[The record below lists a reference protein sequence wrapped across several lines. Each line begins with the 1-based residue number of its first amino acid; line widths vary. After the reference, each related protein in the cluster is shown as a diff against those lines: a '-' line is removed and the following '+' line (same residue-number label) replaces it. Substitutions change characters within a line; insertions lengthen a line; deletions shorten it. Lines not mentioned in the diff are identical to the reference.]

1 MPAAYGRFA
10 GIHYTDGTYVQ
21 RNREK
26 QALGVFFLL
35 IVLSTPGPLQAR
47 LAGGIMERAILHR
60 RRKVGQMEGYTS
72 IVYAGTLPVQADGK
86 TLDSQNGSDAQLE
99 DGVGSADAAE
109 KADEGISGLELARFS
124 ASPDTPASP
133 ASSDAAT
140 SASSSGGSAASSSA
154 EENASVNGASS
165 STRLQQRL
173 EYIKPSKGALGQ
185 TKSSDSLAGQ
195 THNDEASGL
204 TSDVGSV
211 AAPVP
216 ETGERDDGESDRTS
230 DNATLLKAATVRGG
244 MDVAKCQPVSPEE
257 VQANY
262 EEKGA
267 TVLVLDT
274 ADPSEYSD
282 GVILKRG
289 SKRIGVF
296 YVDVPLSEKAAEA
309 RVKYFRDCKVD
320 LVVCISSVRT
330 YVRNLQGAD
339 IVITL
344 QDEEVSTMGGN
355 SNGSFFERASPWIA
369 SRAILV
375 SPSNVVSAKGYRKP
389 VTGRLP
395 VTALSF
401 R

>member
-1 MPAAYGRFA
+1 MSN
-10 GIHYTDGTYVQ
+10 GT
-21 RNREK
+21 REK
-26 QALGVFFLL
+26 QALGVFLLL
-35 IVLSTPGPLQAR
+35 IVLSTFGIAWYMV
-47 LAGGIMERAILHR
+47 AGHSWNVAASSIEE
-60 RRKVGQMEGYTS
+60 KVGQMEGYTS
-72 IVYAGTLPVQADGK
+72 IVYAGTLPVQADAK

-109 KADEGISGLELARFS
+109 KADEGASGSGSTS
-124 ASPDTPASP
+124 ASPT
-133 ASSDAAT
+133 SSDAAA
-140 SASSSGGSAASSSA
+140 SASSSGGSVASSSA
-154 EENASVNGASS
+154 DENASVSGGSS
-165 STRLQQRL
+165 STGSSN
-173 EYIKPSKGALGQ
+173 PSSKSSSSKAASGQ
-185 TKSSDSLAGQ
+185 TKSSDSIAVQ

-216 ETGERDDGESDRTS
+216 DTSEQDDSESDRTS
-230 DNATLLKAATVRGG
+230 DNATVLKAATVRGG
-244 MDVAKCQPVSPEE
+244 MDVAKSQPVAPEQ

-274 ADPSEYSD
+274 ADPSQYSD

-296 YVDVPLSEKAAEA
+296 SVDVPLSEKAAEA

-320 LVVCISSVRT
+320 LVVCISTVRT

-355 SNGSFFERASPWIA
+355 SNGSFFVNAPHVDSVG
-369 SRAILV
+369 AILV
-375 SPSNVVSAKGYRKP
+375 SPSNVVSAK
-389 VTGRLP
+389 VIESL
-395 VTALSF
+395 
-401 R
+401 

>member
-1 MPAAYGRFA
+1 MSN
-10 GIHYTDGTYVQ
+10 GT
-21 RNREK
+21 REK
-26 QALGVFFLL
+26 QALGVFLLL
-35 IVLSTPGPLQAR
+35 IVLSTFGIAWYMV
-47 LAGGIMERAILHR
+47 AGHSWNVAASSIDE
-60 RRKVGQMEGYTS
+60 KVGQMEGYTS
-72 IVYAGTLPVQADGK
+72 IVYAGTLPVQADAK

-109 KADEGISGLELARFS
+109 KADEGASGSGSTS
-124 ASPDTPASP
+124 ASPT
-133 ASSDAAT
+133 SSDAAA
-140 SASSSGGSAASSSA
+140 SASSSGGSVASSSA
-154 EENASVNGASS
+154 DENASVSGGSS
-165 STRLQQRL
+165 STGSSN
-173 EYIKPSKGALGQ
+173 PSSKSSSSKAASGQ
-185 TKSSDSLAGQ
+185 TKSSDSIAVQ

-216 ETGERDDGESDRTS
+216 DTSEQDNSESDRTS
-230 DNATLLKAATVRGG
+230 DNATVLKAATVRGG
-244 MDVAKCQPVSPEE
+244 MDVAKSQPVAPEQ

-274 ADPSEYSD
+274 ADPSQYSD

-296 YVDVPLSEKAAEA
+296 SVDVPLSEKAAEA

-355 SNGSFFERASPWIA
+355 SNGSFFVNAPHVDSVG
-369 SRAILV
+369 AILV
-375 SPSNVVSAKGYRKP
+375 SPSNVVSAK
-389 VTGRLP
+389 VIESL
-395 VTALSF
+395 
-401 R
+401 

>member
-1 MPAAYGRFA
+1 MSN
-10 GIHYTDGTYVQ
+10 GT
-21 RNREK
+21 REK
-26 QALGVFFLL
+26 QALGVFLLL
-35 IVLSTPGPLQAR
+35 IVLSTFGIAWYMV
-47 LAGGIMERAILHR
+47 AGHSWNVAASSIDE
-60 RRKVGQMEGYTS
+60 KVGQMEGYTS
-72 IVYAGTLPVQADGK
+72 IVYAGTLPVQADAK

-109 KADEGISGLELARFS
+109 KADQGASGSGSTS
-124 ASPDTPASP
+124 ASPT
-133 ASSDAAT
+133 SSDAAA
-140 SASSSGGSAASSSA
+140 SASSSGGSVASSSA
-154 EENASVNGASS
+154 DENASVSGGSS
-165 STRLQQRL
+165 STGSSN
-173 EYIKPSKGALGQ
+173 PSSKSSSSKAASGQ
-185 TKSSDSLAGQ
+185 TKSSDSIAVQ

-216 ETGERDDGESDRTS
+216 DTSEQDDSESDRTS
-230 DNATLLKAATVRGG
+230 DNATVLKAATVRGG
-244 MDVAKCQPVSPEE
+244 MDVAKSQPVAPEQ

-274 ADPSEYSD
+274 ADPSQYSD

-296 YVDVPLSEKAAEA
+296 SVDVPLSEKAAEA

-355 SNGSFFERASPWIA
+355 SNGSFFVNAPHVDSVG
-369 SRAILV
+369 AILV
-375 SPSNVVSAKGYRKP
+375 SPSNVVSAK
-389 VTGRLP
+389 VIESL
-395 VTALSF
+395 
-401 R
+401 

>member
-1 MPAAYGRFA
+1 MSN
-10 GIHYTDGTYVQ
+10 GT
-21 RNREK
+21 REK
-26 QALGVFFLL
+26 QALGVFLLL
-35 IVLSTPGPLQAR
+35 IVLSTFGIAWYMV
-47 LAGGIMERAILHR
+47 AGHSWNVAASSIDE
-60 RRKVGQMEGYTS
+60 KVGQMEGYTS
-72 IVYAGTLPVQADGK
+72 IVYAGTLPVQADAK

-109 KADEGISGLELARFS
+109 KADEGASGSGSTS
-124 ASPDTPASP
+124 ASPT
-133 ASSDAAT
+133 SSDAAA
-140 SASSSGGSAASSSA
+140 SASFSGGSVASSSA
-154 EENASVNGASS
+154 NENASVSGGSS
-165 STRLQQRL
+165 STGSSN
-173 EYIKPSKGALGQ
+173 PSSKSSSSKAASGQ
-185 TKSSDSLAGQ
+185 TKSSDSIAVQ

-216 ETGERDDGESDRTS
+216 DTSEQDDSESDRTS
-230 DNATLLKAATVRGG
+230 DNATVLKAATVRGG
-244 MDVAKCQPVSPEE
+244 MDVAKSQSVTPEQ

-296 YVDVPLSEKAAEA
+296 SVDVPLSEKAAEA

-355 SNGSFFERASPWIA
+355 SNGSFFVNAPHVDSVG
-369 SRAILV
+369 AILV
-375 SPSNVVSAKGYRKP
+375 SPSNVVSAK
-389 VTGRLP
+389 VIESL
-395 VTALSF
+395 
-401 R
+401 

>member
-1 MPAAYGRFA
+1 MSN
-10 GIHYTDGTYVQ
+10 GT
-21 RNREK
+21 REK
-26 QALGVFFLL
+26 QALGVFLLL
-35 IVLSTPGPLQAR
+35 IVLSTFGIAWYMV
-47 LAGGIMERAILHR
+47 AGHSWNVAASSIDE
-60 RRKVGQMEGYTS
+60 KVGQMEGYTS
-72 IVYAGTLPVQADGK
+72 IVYVGTRPVQADAK

-99 DGVGSADAAE
+99 DGVGSADAAD
-109 KADEGISGLELARFS
+109 KADEGASGSGSTS
-124 ASPDTPASP
+124 ASPT
-133 ASSDAAT
+133 SSDAAA
-140 SASSSGGSAASSSA
+140 SASSSGGSVASSSA
-154 EENASVNGASS
+154 DENASVSGGSS
-165 STRLQQRL
+165 STGSSN
-173 EYIKPSKGALGQ
+173 PSSKSSSSKAASGQ
-185 TKSSDSLAGQ
+185 KKSSDSIAVQ

-216 ETGERDDGESDRTS
+216 DTSEQDDSESDRTS
-230 DNATLLKAATVRGG
+230 DNATVLKAATVRGG
-244 MDVAKCQPVSPEE
+244 MDVAKSQPVAPEQ

-274 ADPSEYSD
+274 ADPSQYSD

-296 YVDVPLSEKAAEA
+296 SVDVPLSEKAAEA

-355 SNGSFFERASPWIA
+355 SNGSFFVNAPHVDSVG
-369 SRAILV
+369 AILV
-375 SPSNVVSAKGYRKP
+375 SPSNVVSAK
-389 VTGRLP
+389 VIESL
-395 VTALSF
+395 
-401 R
+401 

>member
-1 MPAAYGRFA
+1 MSN
-10 GIHYTDGTYVQ
+10 GT
-21 RNREK
+21 REK
-26 QALGVFFLL
+26 QALGVFLLL
-35 IVLSTPGPLQAR
+35 IVLSTFGIAWYMV
-47 LAGGIMERAILHR
+47 AGHSWNVAASSIDE
-60 RRKVGQMEGYTS
+60 KVGQMEGYTS
-72 IVYAGTLPVQADGK
+72 IVYAGTLPVQADAK

-109 KADEGISGLELARFS
+109 KADEGASGSGSTS
-124 ASPDTPASP
+124 ASPT
-133 ASSDAAT
+133 SSDAAA
-140 SASSSGGSAASSSA
+140 SASSSGGSVASSSA
-154 EENASVNGASS
+154 DENASVSGGSS
-165 STRLQQRL
+165 STGSSN
-173 EYIKPSKGALGQ
+173 PSSKSSSSKAASGQ
-185 TKSSDSLAGQ
+185 TKSSDSIAVQ

-216 ETGERDDGESDRTS
+216 DTSEQDDSESDRTS
-230 DNATLLKAATVRGG
+230 DNATVLKAATVRGG
-244 MDVAKCQPVSPEE
+244 MDVAKSQPVAPEQ

-274 ADPSEYSD
+274 ADPSQYSD

-296 YVDVPLSEKAAEA
+296 SVDVPLSEKAAEA

-330 YVRNLQGAD
+330 YVRNLQSAD

-355 SNGSFFERASPWIA
+355 SNGSFFVNAPHVDSVG
-369 SRAILV
+369 AILV
-375 SPSNVVSAKGYRKP
+375 SPSNVVSAK
-389 VTGRLP
+389 VIESL
-395 VTALSF
+395 
-401 R
+401 

>member
-1 MPAAYGRFA
+1 MSN
-10 GIHYTDGTYVQ
+10 GT
-21 RNREK
+21 REK
-26 QALGVFFLL
+26 QALGVFLLL
-35 IVLSTPGPLQAR
+35 IVLSTFGIAWYMV
-47 LAGGIMERAILHR
+47 AGHSWNVAASSIDE
-60 RRKVGQMEGYTS
+60 KVGQMEGYTS
-72 IVYAGTLPVQADGK
+72 IVYTGTLPVQADAK
-86 TLDSQNGSDAQLE
+86 TLDSQNGSAEQLE
-99 DGVGSADAAE
+99 EGAGSADAAE
-109 KADEGISGLELARFS
+109 KADEGVSGSGSGS
-124 ASPDTPASP
+124 ASPT
-133 ASSDAAT
+133 SSDAAA
-140 SASSSGGSAASSSA
+140 SASSSGGSVASSSA
-154 EENASVNGASS
+154 DENASVSGGSS
-165 STRLQQRL
+165 STGSSN
-173 EYIKPSKGALGQ
+173 PSSKSSSSKAASGQ
-185 TKSSDSLAGQ
+185 KKSSDSIAVQ

-216 ETGERDDGESDRTS
+216 DTSEQDDSESDRTS
-230 DNATLLKAATVRGG
+230 DNATVLKAATVRGG
-244 MDVAKCQPVSPEE
+244 MDVAKSQPVAPEQ

-274 ADPSEYSD
+274 ADPSQYSD

-296 YVDVPLSEKAAEA
+296 SVDVPLSEKAAEA

-355 SNGSFFERASPWIA
+355 SNGSFFVNAPHVDSVG
-369 SRAILV
+369 AILV
-375 SPSNVVSAKGYRKP
+375 SPSNVVSAK
-389 VTGRLP
+389 VIESL
-395 VTALSF
+395 
-401 R
+401 

>member
-1 MPAAYGRFA
+1 MSN
-10 GIHYTDGTYVQ
+10 GT
-21 RNREK
+21 REK
-26 QALGVFFLL
+26 QALGVFLLL
-35 IVLSTPGPLQAR
+35 IVLSTFGIAWYMV
-47 LAGGIMERAILHR
+47 AGHSWNVAASSIDE
-60 RRKVGQMEGYTS
+60 KVGQMEGYTS
-72 IVYAGTLPVQADGK
+72 IVYAGTLPVQADAK

-109 KADEGISGLELARFS
+109 KADEGASGSGSTS
-124 ASPDTPASP
+124 ASPT
-133 ASSDAAT
+133 SSDAAA
-140 SASSSGGSAASSSA
+140 SASSSGGSVASSSA
-154 EENASVNGASS
+154 DENASVSGGSS
-165 STRLQQRL
+165 STGSSN
-173 EYIKPSKGALGQ
+173 PSSKSSSSKAASGQ
-185 TKSSDSLAGQ
+185 TKSSDSIAVQ

-216 ETGERDDGESDRTS
+216 DTSEQDDSESDRTS
-230 DNATLLKAATVRGG
+230 DNATVLKAATVRGG
-244 MDVAKCQPVSPEE
+244 MDVAKSQPVAPEQ

-274 ADPSEYSD
+274 ADPSQYSD

-296 YVDVPLSEKAAEA
+296 SVDVPLSEKAAEA
-309 RVKYFRDCKVD
+309 RVKYFSDCKVD

-355 SNGSFFERASPWIA
+355 SNGSFFVNAPHVDSVG
-369 SRAILV
+369 AILV
-375 SPSNVVSAKGYRKP
+375 SPSNVVSAK
-389 VTGRLP
+389 VIESL
-395 VTALSF
+395 
-401 R
+401 

>member
-1 MPAAYGRFA
+1 MPN
-10 GIHYTDGTYVQ
+10 GT
-21 RNREK
+21 REK
-26 QALGVFFLL
+26 QALGVFLLL
-35 IVLSTPGPLQAR
+35 IVLSTFGIAWYMV
-47 LAGGIMERAILHR
+47 AGHSWNVAASSIDE
-60 RRKVGQMEGYTS
+60 KVGQMEGYTS
-72 IVYAGTLPVQADGK
+72 IVYAGTLPVQADAK

-109 KADEGISGLELARFS
+109 KADEGASGSGSTS
-124 ASPDTPASP
+124 ASPT
-133 ASSDAAT
+133 SSDAAA
-140 SASSSGGSAASSSA
+140 SASSSGGSVASSSA
-154 EENASVNGASS
+154 DENASVSGGSS
-165 STRLQQRL
+165 STGSSN
-173 EYIKPSKGALGQ
+173 PSSKSSSSKAASGQ
-185 TKSSDSLAGQ
+185 TKSSDSIAVQ

-216 ETGERDDGESDRTS
+216 DTSEQDDSESDRTS
-230 DNATLLKAATVRGG
+230 DNATVLKAATVRGG
-244 MDVAKCQPVSPEE
+244 MDVAKSQPVAPEQ

-274 ADPSEYSD
+274 ADPSQYSD

-296 YVDVPLSEKAAEA
+296 SVDVPLSEKAAEA

-355 SNGSFFERASPWIA
+355 SNGSFFVNAPHVDSVG
-369 SRAILV
+369 AILV
-375 SPSNVVSAKGYRKP
+375 SPSNVVSAK
-389 VTGRLP
+389 VIESL
-395 VTALSF
+395 
-401 R
+401 

>member
-1 MPAAYGRFA
+1 MSN
-10 GIHYTDGTYVQ
+10 GT
-21 RNREK
+21 REK
-26 QALGVFFLL
+26 QALGVFLLL
-35 IVLSTPGPLQAR
+35 IVLSTFGIAWYMV
-47 LAGGIMERAILHR
+47 AGHSWNVAASSIDE
-60 RRKVGQMEGYTS
+60 KVGQMEGYTS
-72 IVYAGTLPVQADGK
+72 IVYAGTLPVQADAK

-109 KADEGISGLELARFS
+109 KADEGASGSGSTS
-124 ASPDTPASP
+124 ASPT
-133 ASSDAAT
+133 SSDAAA
-140 SASSSGGSAASSSA
+140 SASSSGGSVASSSA
-154 EENASVNGASS
+154 DENASVSGGSS
-165 STRLQQRL
+165 STGSSN
-173 EYIKPSKGALGQ
+173 PSSKSSSSKAASGQ
-185 TKSSDSLAGQ
+185 TKSSDSIAVQ

-216 ETGERDDGESDRTS
+216 DTSEQDDSESDRTS
-230 DNATLLKAATVRGG
+230 DNATVLKAATVRGG
-244 MDVAKCQPVSPEE
+244 MDVAKSQPVAPEQ

-274 ADPSEYSD
+274 ADPSQYSD

-355 SNGSFFERASPWIA
+355 SNGSFFVNAPHMDSVG
-369 SRAILV
+369 AILV
-375 SPSNVVSAKGYRKP
+375 SPSNVVSAK
-389 VTGRLP
+389 VIESL
-395 VTALSF
+395 
-401 R
+401 

>member
-1 MPAAYGRFA
+1 MSN
-10 GIHYTDGTYVQ
+10 GT
-21 RNREK
+21 REI
-26 QALGVFFLL
+26 QALGVFLIL
-35 IVLSTPGPLQAR
+35 IVLSTFGIAWYMV
-47 LAGGIMERAILHR
+47 AGHSWNVAASSIDE
-60 RRKVGQMEGYTS
+60 KVGQMEGYTS
-72 IVYAGTLPVQADGK
+72 IVYAGTLPVQADAK

-99 DGVGSADAAE
+99 DGVDTADTGE
-109 KADEGISGLELARFS
+109 QADEGASGSRS
-124 ASPDTPASP
+124 ASVSSTSSDTAASAP
-133 ASSDAAT
+133 SSSSSVASSFAD
-140 SASSSGGSAASSSA
+140 
-154 EENASVNGASS
+154 ENASVSGGTSSTGSSNPSSKSS
-165 STRLQQRL
+165 S
-173 EYIKPSKGALGQ
+173 SKAASG
-185 TKSSDSLAGQ
+185 SSKKVDSTAGQ
-195 THNDEASGL
+195 THTDEASGL

-216 ETGERDDGESDRTS
+216 DASEQDDSESDRTS
-230 DNATLLKAATVRGG
+230 DEATVLKAATVRGG
-244 MDVAKCQPVSPEE
+244 MDVAKSQPVAPEE

-274 ADPSEYSD
+274 ADPSQYSE

-296 YVDVPLSEKAAEA
+296 SVDVPLSEKAAEA

-355 SNGSFFERASPWIA
+355 SNGSFFVNAPRVDSVG
-369 SRAILV
+369 AILV
-375 SPSNVVSAKGYRKP
+375 SPSNVVSAK
-389 VTGRLP
+389 VIESL
-395 VTALSF
+395 
-401 R
+401 

>member
-1 MPAAYGRFA
+1 MSN
-10 GIHYTDGTYVQ
+10 GT
-21 RNREK
+21 REK
-26 QALGVFFLL
+26 QALGVFLLL
-35 IVLSTPGPLQAR
+35 IVLSTFGIAWYMV
-47 LAGGIMERAILHR
+47 AGHSWNVAASSIDE
-60 RRKVGQMEGYTS
+60 KVGQMEGYTS
-72 IVYAGTLPVQADGK
+72 IVYAGTLPVQADAK
-86 TLDSQNGSDAQLE
+86 TLDSQNGSDEQLE
-99 DGVGSADAAE
+99 EGAGSADAAE
-109 KADEGISGLELARFS
+109 KADEGASGSGSTS
-124 ASPDTPASP
+124 ASPT
-133 ASSDAAT
+133 SSDAAA
-140 SASSSGGSAASSSA
+140 SASSSGGSVASSSA
-154 EENASVNGASS
+154 DENASVSGGSS
-165 STRLQQRL
+165 STGSSNLS
-173 EYIKPSKGALGQ
+173 SKSSSSKAASGQ
-185 TKSSDSLAGQ
+185 TKSSDSIAVQ

-216 ETGERDDGESDRTS
+216 DTSEQDDSESDRTS
-230 DNATLLKAATVRGG
+230 DNATVLKAATVRGG
-244 MDVAKCQPVSPEE
+244 MDVAKSQPVAPEQ

-274 ADPSEYSD
+274 ADPSQYSD

-296 YVDVPLSEKAAEA
+296 SVDVPLSEKAAEA

-355 SNGSFFERASPWIA
+355 SNGSFFVNAPHVDSVG
-369 SRAILV
+369 AILV
-375 SPSNVVSAKGYRKP
+375 SPSNVVSAK
-389 VTGRLP
+389 VIESL
-395 VTALSF
+395 
-401 R
+401 

>member
-1 MPAAYGRFA
+1 MSN
-10 GIHYTDGTYVQ
+10 GT
-21 RNREK
+21 REK
-26 QALGVFFLL
+26 QALGVFLLL
-35 IVLSTPGPLQAR
+35 IVLSTFGIAWYMV
-47 LAGGIMERAILHR
+47 AGHSWNVAASSIDE
-60 RRKVGQMEGYTS
+60 KVGQMEGYTS
-72 IVYAGTLPVQADGK
+72 IVYAGTLPVQADAK

-109 KADEGISGLELARFS
+109 KADEGASGYGSTS
-124 ASPDTPASP
+124 ASPT
-133 ASSDAAT
+133 SSDAAA
-140 SASSSGGSAASSSA
+140 SASSSGGSVASSSA
-154 EENASVNGASS
+154 DENASVSGGSS
-165 STRLQQRL
+165 STGSSN
-173 EYIKPSKGALGQ
+173 PSSKSSSSKAASGQ
-185 TKSSDSLAGQ
+185 TKSSDSIAVQ

-211 AAPVP
+211 ASPVP
-216 ETGERDDGESDRTS
+216 DTSEQDDSESDRTS
-230 DNATLLKAATVRGG
+230 DNATVLKAATVRGG
-244 MDVAKCQPVSPEE
+244 MDVAKSQPVAPEQ

-274 ADPSEYSD
+274 ADPSQYSD

-296 YVDVPLSEKAAEA
+296 SVDVPLSEKAAEA

-355 SNGSFFERASPWIA
+355 SNGSFFVNAPHVDSVG
-369 SRAILV
+369 AILV
-375 SPSNVVSAKGYRKP
+375 SPSNVVSAK
-389 VTGRLP
+389 VIESL
-395 VTALSF
+395 
-401 R
+401 

>member
-1 MPAAYGRFA
+1 MSN
-10 GIHYTDGTYVQ
+10 GT
-21 RNREK
+21 REK
-26 QALGVFFLL
+26 QALGVFLIL
-35 IVLSTPGPLQAR
+35 IVLSTFGIAWYMV
-47 LAGGIMERAILHR
+47 AGHSWNVAASSIDE
-60 RRKVGQMEGYTS
+60 KVGQMEGYTS
-72 IVYAGTLPVQADGK
+72 IVYAGTLPVQADAR
-86 TLDSQNGSDAQLE
+86 TLDSQNGFDAQLE
-99 DGVGSADAAE
+99 EGVGSADAAE
-109 KADEGISGLELARFS
+109 KADEGVSGSGSGS
-124 ASPDTPASP
+124 ASSACPDT
-133 ASSDAAT
+133 AA

-154 EENASVNGASS
+154 DENASVNGASS
-165 STRLQQRL
+165 STSSSNGSNTSSS
-173 EYIKPSKGALGQ
+173 SKGALGQ
-185 TKSSDSLAGQ
+185 TKSSDGLAGQ

-216 ETGERDDGESDRTS
+216 DTGERDDGESDRTS
-230 DNATLLKAATVRGG
+230 DNATVLKAATVRGG
-244 MDVAKCQPVSPEE
+244 MDVAKSQPVSPEE
-257 VQANY
+257 VQTNY

-355 SNGSFFERASPWIA
+355 SNGSFFVNAPHMDSVG
-369 SRAILV
+369 AILV
-375 SPSNVVSAKGYRKP
+375 SPSNVVSAK
-389 VTGRLP
+389 VIESL
-395 VTALSF
+395 
-401 R
+401 

>member
-1 MPAAYGRFA
+1 MSN
-10 GIHYTDGTYVQ
+10 GT
-21 RNREK
+21 REK
-26 QALGVFFLL
+26 QALGVFLLL
-35 IVLSTPGPLQAR
+35 IVLSTFGIAWYMV
-47 LAGGIMERAILHR
+47 AGHSWNVAASSIDE
-60 RRKVGQMEGYTS
+60 KVGQMEGYTS
-72 IVYAGTLPVQADGK
+72 IVYAGTLPVQADAK

-109 KADEGISGLELARFS
+109 KADEGASGSGSTS
-124 ASPDTPASP
+124 ASPT
-133 ASSDAAT
+133 SSDAAA

-154 EENASVNGASS
+154 DENASVSGGSS
-165 STRLQQRL
+165 STGSSN
-173 EYIKPSKGALGQ
+173 PSSKSSSSKAASGQ
-185 TKSSDSLAGQ
+185 TKSSDSIAVQ

-216 ETGERDDGESDRTS
+216 DTSEQDDSESDRTS
-230 DNATLLKAATVRGG
+230 DNATVLKAATVRGG
-244 MDVAKCQPVSPEE
+244 MDVAKSQPVAPEQ

-274 ADPSEYSD
+274 ADPSQYSD

-296 YVDVPLSEKAAEA
+296 SVDVPLSEKAAEA

-355 SNGSFFERASPWIA
+355 SNGSFFVNAPRVDSVG
-369 SRAILV
+369 AILV
-375 SPSNVVSAKGYRKP
+375 SPSNVVSAK
-389 VTGRLP
+389 VIESL
-395 VTALSF
+395 
-401 R
+401 

>member
-1 MPAAYGRFA
+1 MSN
-10 GIHYTDGTYVQ
+10 GT
-21 RNREK
+21 REK
-26 QALGVFFLL
+26 QALGVFLLL
-35 IVLSTPGPLQAR
+35 IVLSTFGIAWYMV
-47 LAGGIMERAILHR
+47 AGHSWNVAASSIDE
-60 RRKVGQMEGYTS
+60 KVGQMEGYTS
-72 IVYAGTLPVQADGK
+72 IVYAGTLPVQADAK

-109 KADEGISGLELARFS
+109 KADEGASGSGSTS
-124 ASPDTPASP
+124 ASPT
-133 ASSDAAT
+133 SSDAAA
-140 SASSSGGSAASSSA
+140 SASSSGGSVASSSA
-154 EENASVNGASS
+154 DENASVSGGSS
-165 STRLQQRL
+165 STGSSN
-173 EYIKPSKGALGQ
+173 PSSKSSSSKAASGQ
-185 TKSSDSLAGQ
+185 TKSSDSIAVQ

-204 TSDVGSV
+204 TSDLGSV

-216 ETGERDDGESDRTS
+216 DTSEQDDSESDRTS
-230 DNATLLKAATVRGG
+230 DNATVLKAATVRGG
-244 MDVAKCQPVSPEE
+244 MDVAKSQPVATEQ

-274 ADPSEYSD
+274 ADPSQYSD

-296 YVDVPLSEKAAEA
+296 SVDVPLSEKAAEA

-355 SNGSFFERASPWIA
+355 SNGSFFVNAPHVDSVG
-369 SRAILV
+369 AILV
-375 SPSNVVSAKGYRKP
+375 SPSNVVSAK
-389 VTGRLP
+389 VIESL
-395 VTALSF
+395 
-401 R
+401 

>member
-1 MPAAYGRFA
+1 MSN
-10 GIHYTDGTYVQ
+10 GT
-21 RNREK
+21 REK
-26 QALGVFFLL
+26 QALGVFLLL
-35 IVLSTPGPLQAR
+35 IVLSTFGIAWYMV
-47 LAGGIMERAILHR
+47 AGHSWNVAASSIDE
-60 RRKVGQMEGYTS
+60 KVGQMEGYTS
-72 IVYAGTLPVQADGK
+72 IVYAGTLPVQADAK

-109 KADEGISGLELARFS
+109 KADEGASGSGSTS
-124 ASPDTPASP
+124 ASLT
-133 ASSDAAT
+133 SSDAAA
-140 SASSSGGSAASSSA
+140 SASSSGGSVASSSA
-154 EENASVNGASS
+154 DENASVSGGSS
-165 STRLQQRL
+165 STGSSN
-173 EYIKPSKGALGQ
+173 PSSKSSSSKAASGQ
-185 TKSSDSLAGQ
+185 TKSSDSIAVQ

-216 ETGERDDGESDRTS
+216 DTSEQDDSESDRTS
-230 DNATLLKAATVRGG
+230 DNATVLKAATVRGG
-244 MDVAKCQPVSPEE
+244 MDVAKSQPVAPEQ

-274 ADPSEYSD
+274 ADPSQYSD

-296 YVDVPLSEKAAEA
+296 SVDVPLSEKAAEA

-355 SNGSFFERASPWIA
+355 SNGSFFVNAPHVDSVG
-369 SRAILV
+369 AILV
-375 SPSNVVSAKGYRKP
+375 SPSNVVSAK
-389 VTGRLP
+389 VIESL
-395 VTALSF
+395 
-401 R
+401 

>member
-1 MPAAYGRFA
+1 MSN
-10 GIHYTDGTYVQ
+10 GT
-21 RNREK
+21 REK
-26 QALGVFFLL
+26 QALGVFLLL
-35 IVLSTPGPLQAR
+35 IVLSTFGIAWYMV
-47 LAGGIMERAILHR
+47 AGHSWNVAASSIDE
-60 RRKVGQMEGYTS
+60 KVGQMEGYTS
-72 IVYAGTLPVQADGK
+72 IVYAGTLPVQADAK

-109 KADEGISGLELARFS
+109 KADEGASGSGSTS
-124 ASPDTPASP
+124 ASPT
-133 ASSDAAT
+133 SSDAAA
-140 SASSSGGSAASSSA
+140 SASSSGGSVASSSA
-154 EENASVNGASS
+154 DENASVSGGSS
-165 STRLQQRL
+165 STGSSN
-173 EYIKPSKGALGQ
+173 PSSKSSSSKAASGQ
-185 TKSSDSLAGQ
+185 TKSSDSIAVQ

-216 ETGERDDGESDRTS
+216 DTSEQDDSESDRTS
-230 DNATLLKAATVRGG
+230 DNATVLKAATVRGG
-244 MDVAKCQPVSPEE
+244 MDVAKSQPVAPEQ

-296 YVDVPLSEKAAEA
+296 SVDVPLSEKAAEA

-355 SNGSFFERASPWIA
+355 SNGSFFVNAPHVDSVG
-369 SRAILV
+369 AILV
-375 SPSNVVSAKGYRKP
+375 SPSNVVSAK
-389 VTGRLP
+389 VIESL
-395 VTALSF
+395 
-401 R
+401 

>member
-1 MPAAYGRFA
+1 M
-10 GIHYTDGTYVQ
+10 
-21 RNREK
+21 
-26 QALGVFFLL
+26 
-35 IVLSTPGPLQAR
+35 
-47 LAGGIMERAILHR
+47 
-60 RRKVGQMEGYTS
+60 
-72 IVYAGTLPVQADGK
+72 
-86 TLDSQNGSDAQLE
+86 
-99 DGVGSADAAE
+99 
-109 KADEGISGLELARFS
+109 
-124 ASPDTPASP
+124 
-133 ASSDAAT
+133 
-140 SASSSGGSAASSSA
+140 
-154 EENASVNGASS
+154 
-165 STRLQQRL
+165 
-173 EYIKPSKGALGQ
+173 
-185 TKSSDSLAGQ
+185 
-195 THNDEASGL
+195 

-216 ETGERDDGESDRTS
+216 DTGERDDGESDRTS
-230 DNATLLKAATVRGG
+230 DNATVLKAATVRGG
-244 MDVAKCQPVSPEE
+244 MDVAKSQPVSPEE

-355 SNGSFFERASPWIA
+355 SNGSYFVNAPHVDSVG
-369 SRAILV
+369 AILV
-375 SPSNVVSAKGYRKP
+375 SPSNVVSAK
-389 VTGRLP
+389 VIESL
-395 VTALSF
+395 
-401 R
+401 

>member
-1 MPAAYGRFA
+1 MSN
-10 GIHYTDGTYVQ
+10 GT
-21 RNREK
+21 REK
-26 QALGVFFLL
+26 QALGVFLLL
-35 IVLSTPGPLQAR
+35 IVLSTFGIAWYMV
-47 LAGGIMERAILHR
+47 AGHSWNVAASSIDE
-60 RRKVGQMEGYTS
+60 KVGQMEGYTS
-72 IVYAGTLPVQADGK
+72 IVYAGTLPVQADAK

-109 KADEGISGLELARFS
+109 KADEGASGSGSGS
-124 ASPDTPASP
+124 ASPT
-133 ASSDAAT
+133 SSDAAA
-140 SASSSGGSAASSSA
+140 SASSSGGSVASSSA
-154 EENASVNGASS
+154 DENASVSGGSS
-165 STRLQQRL
+165 STGSSN
-173 EYIKPSKGALGQ
+173 PSSKSSSSKAASGQ
-185 TKSSDSLAGQ
+185 TKSSDSIAVQ

-216 ETGERDDGESDRTS
+216 DTSEQDDSESDRTS
-230 DNATLLKAATVRGG
+230 DNATVLKAATVRGG
-244 MDVAKCQPVSPEE
+244 MDVAKSQPVAPEQ

-274 ADPSEYSD
+274 ADPSQYSD
-282 GVILKRG
+282 GVILKRA

-296 YVDVPLSEKAAEA
+296 SVDVPLSEKAAEA

-355 SNGSFFERASPWIA
+355 SNGSFFVNAPRVDSVG
-369 SRAILV
+369 AILV
-375 SPSNVVSAKGYRKP
+375 SPSNVVSAK
-389 VTGRLP
+389 VIESL
-395 VTALSF
+395 
-401 R
+401 

>member
-1 MPAAYGRFA
+1 MSN
-10 GIHYTDGTYVQ
+10 GT
-21 RNREK
+21 REK
-26 QALGVFFLL
+26 QALGVFLLL
-35 IVLSTPGPLQAR
+35 IVLSTFGIAWYMV
-47 LAGGIMERAILHR
+47 AGHSWNVAASSIDE
-60 RRKVGQMEGYTS
+60 KVGQMEGYTS
-72 IVYAGTLPVQADGK
+72 IVYAGTLPVQADAK

-99 DGVGSADAAE
+99 EGTGSADAAE
-109 KADEGISGLELARFS
+109 KADEGVSGSGSGS
-124 ASPDTPASP
+124 ASPT
-133 ASSDAAT
+133 SSDAAA
-140 SASSSGGSAASSSA
+140 SASSSGGSVASSSA
-154 EENASVNGASS
+154 DENASVSGGSS
-165 STRLQQRL
+165 STGSSN
-173 EYIKPSKGALGQ
+173 PSSKSSSSKAASGQ
-185 TKSSDSLAGQ
+185 TKSSDSIAVQ

-216 ETGERDDGESDRTS
+216 DTSEQDDSESDRTS
-230 DNATLLKAATVRGG
+230 DNATVLKAATVRGG
-244 MDVAKCQPVSPEE
+244 MDVAKSQPVAPEQ

-274 ADPSEYSD
+274 ADPSQYSD

-296 YVDVPLSEKAAEA
+296 SVDVPLSEKAAEA

-355 SNGSFFERASPWIA
+355 SNGSFFVNAPHVDSVG
-369 SRAILV
+369 AILV
-375 SPSNVVSAKGYRKP
+375 SPSNVVSAK
-389 VTGRLP
+389 VIESL
-395 VTALSF
+395 
-401 R
+401 

>member
-1 MPAAYGRFA
+1 MSN
-10 GIHYTDGTYVQ
+10 GT
-21 RNREK
+21 REK
-26 QALGVFFLL
+26 QALGVFLLL
-35 IVLSTPGPLQAR
+35 IVLSTFGIAWYMV
-47 LAGGIMERAILHR
+47 AGHSWNVAASSIDE
-60 RRKVGQMEGYTS
+60 KVGQMEGYTS
-72 IVYAGTLPVQADGK
+72 IVYAGTLPVQADAK

-99 DGVGSADAAE
+99 DGVGSADAAD
-109 KADEGISGLELARFS
+109 KADEGASGSGSTS
-124 ASPDTPASP
+124 ASPT
-133 ASSDAAT
+133 SSDAAA
-140 SASSSGGSAASSSA
+140 SASSGGSAASSSA

-165 STRLQQRL
+165 STGSSNGSNTSSS
-173 EYIKPSKGALGQ
+173 SKSASGQ
-185 TKSSDSLAGQ
+185 TKSFDSVAGL
-195 THNDEASGL
+195 THTDEASGL

-216 ETGERDDGESDRTS
+216 DTSEQDDSESDRTS
-230 DNATLLKAATVRGG
+230 DNATVLKAATVRGG
-244 MDVAKCQPVSPEE
+244 MDVAKSQPVSPEE
-257 VQANY
+257 VRANY

-355 SNGSFFERASPWIA
+355 SNGSFFVNAPHVDSVG
-369 SRAILV
+369 AILV
-375 SPSNVVSAKGYRKP
+375 SPSNVVSAK
-389 VTGRLP
+389 VIESL
-395 VTALSF
+395 
-401 R
+401 

>member
-1 MPAAYGRFA
+1 MSN
-10 GIHYTDGTYVQ
+10 GT
-21 RNREK
+21 REK
-26 QALGVFFLL
+26 QALGVFLLL
-35 IVLSTPGPLQAR
+35 IVLSTFGIAWYMV
-47 LAGGIMERAILHR
+47 AGHSWNVAASSIDE
-60 RRKVGQMEGYTS
+60 KVGQMEGYTS
-72 IVYAGTLPVQADGK
+72 IVYAGTLPVQADAK

-109 KADEGISGLELARFS
+109 KADEGASGSGSTS
-124 ASPDTPASP
+124 ASPT
-133 ASSDAAT
+133 SSDAAA
-140 SASSSGGSAASSSA
+140 SASSSGGSVASSSA
-154 EENASVNGASS
+154 DENASVSGGSS
-165 STRLQQRL
+165 STGSSN
-173 EYIKPSKGALGQ
+173 PSSKSSSSKAASGQ
-185 TKSSDSLAGQ
+185 TKSSDSIAVQ

-204 TSDVGSV
+204 TSDLGSV

-216 ETGERDDGESDRTS
+216 DTSEQDDSESDRTS
-230 DNATLLKAATVRGG
+230 DNATVLKAATVRGG
-244 MDVAKCQPVSPEE
+244 MDVAKSQPVAPEQ

-274 ADPSEYSD
+274 ADPSQYSD

-296 YVDVPLSEKAAEA
+296 SVDVPLSEKAAEA

-355 SNGSFFERASPWIA
+355 SNGSFFVNAPHVDSVG
-369 SRAILV
+369 AILV
-375 SPSNVVSAKGYRKP
+375 SPSNVVSAK
-389 VTGRLP
+389 VIESL
-395 VTALSF
+395 
-401 R
+401 

>member
-1 MPAAYGRFA
+1 MSN
-10 GIHYTDGTYVQ
+10 GT
-21 RNREK
+21 REK
-26 QALGVFFLL
+26 QALGVFLLL
-35 IVLSTPGPLQAR
+35 IVLSTFGIAWYMV
-47 LAGGIMERAILHR
+47 AGHSWNVAASSIDE
-60 RRKVGQMEGYTS
+60 KVGQMEGYTS
-72 IVYAGTLPVQADGK
+72 IVYAGTLPVQADAK

-109 KADEGISGLELARFS
+109 KADEGASGSGSTS
-124 ASPDTPASP
+124 ASPT
-133 ASSDAAT
+133 SSDAAA
-140 SASSSGGSAASSSA
+140 SASSSGGSVASSSA
-154 EENASVNGASS
+154 DENASVSGGSS
-165 STRLQQRL
+165 STGSSN
-173 EYIKPSKGALGQ
+173 PSSKSSSSKAASGQ
-185 TKSSDSLAGQ
+185 TKSSDSIAVQ

-216 ETGERDDGESDRTS
+216 DTSEQDDSESDRTS
-230 DNATLLKAATVRGG
+230 DNATVLKAATVRGG
-244 MDVAKCQPVSPEE
+244 MDVAKSQPVAPEQ

-274 ADPSEYSD
+274 ADPSQYSD
-282 GVILKRG
+282 GVILKRC
-289 SKRIGVF
+289 SKRFGVF
-296 YVDVPLSEKAAEA
+296 SVDVPLSEKAAEA

-355 SNGSFFERASPWIA
+355 SNGSFFVNAPHVDSVG
-369 SRAILV
+369 AILV
-375 SPSNVVSAKGYRKP
+375 SPSNVVSAK
-389 VTGRLP
+389 VIESL
-395 VTALSF
+395 
-401 R
+401 

>member
-1 MPAAYGRFA
+1 MSN
-10 GIHYTDGTYVQ
+10 GT
-21 RNREK
+21 REK
-26 QALGVFFLL
+26 QALGVFLIL
-35 IVLSTPGPLQAR
+35 IVLSTFGIAWYMV
-47 LAGGIMERAILHR
+47 AGHSWNVAASSIDE
-60 RRKVGQMEGYTS
+60 KVGQMEGYTS
-72 IVYAGTLPVQADGK
+72 IVYAGTLPVQADAK

-99 DGVGSADAAE
+99 EGAGSADTAG
-109 KADEGISGLELARFS
+109 KADEGVSGSGS
-124 ASPDTPASP
+124 ASASST
-133 ASSDAAT
+133 SSDAAA
-140 SASSSGGSAASSSA
+140 SASSSGG
-154 EENASVNGASS
+154 NGASS
-165 STRLQQRL
+165 SADENASVSGGSSSTGSSN
-173 EYIKPSKGALGQ
+173 PSSKSSSSKAASGQ
-185 TKSSDSLAGQ
+185 TKSSDSIAVQ

-216 ETGERDDGESDRTS
+216 DTTEQDDSESDRTS
-230 DNATLLKAATVRGG
+230 DNATVLKAATVRGG
-244 MDVAKCQPVSPEE
+244 MDVAKSQPVAPEQ

-274 ADPSEYSD
+274 ADPSQYSD

-355 SNGSFFERASPWIA
+355 SNGSFFVNAPHVDSVG
-369 SRAILV
+369 AILV
-375 SPSNVVSAKGYRKP
+375 SPSNVVSAK
-389 VTGRLP
+389 VIESL
-395 VTALSF
+395 
-401 R
+401 

>member
-1 MPAAYGRFA
+1 MSN
-10 GIHYTDGTYVQ
+10 GT
-21 RNREK
+21 REK
-26 QALGVFFLL
+26 QALGVFLLL
-35 IVLSTPGPLQAR
+35 IVLSTFGIAWYMV
-47 LAGGIMERAILHR
+47 AGHSWNVAASSIDE
-60 RRKVGQMEGYTS
+60 KVGQMEGYTS
-72 IVYAGTLPVQADGK
+72 IVYAGTLPVQADAK

-109 KADEGISGLELARFS
+109 KADEGASGSGSGS
-124 ASPDTPASP
+124 ASPT
-133 ASSDAAT
+133 SSDAAA
-140 SASSSGGSAASSSA
+140 SASSSGGSVASSSA
-154 EENASVNGASS
+154 DENASVSGGSS
-165 STRLQQRL
+165 STGSSN
-173 EYIKPSKGALGQ
+173 PSNKSSSSKAASGQ
-185 TKSSDSLAGQ
+185 TKSSDSIAVQ

-216 ETGERDDGESDRTS
+216 DTSEQDDSESDRTS
-230 DNATLLKAATVRGG
+230 DNATVLKAATVRGG
-244 MDVAKCQPVSPEE
+244 MDVAKSQPVAPEQ

-355 SNGSFFERASPWIA
+355 SNGSFFVNAPHMDSVGT
-369 SRAILV
+369 ILV
-375 SPSNVVSAKGYRKP
+375 SPSNVVSAK
-389 VTGRLP
+389 VIESL
-395 VTALSF
+395 
-401 R
+401 

>member
-1 MPAAYGRFA
+1 MSN
-10 GIHYTDGTYVQ
+10 GT
-21 RNREK
+21 REK
-26 QALGVFFLL
+26 QALGVFLIL
-35 IVLSTPGPLQAR
+35 IVLSTFGIAWYMV
-47 LAGGIMERAILHR
+47 AGHSWNVAASSIDE
-60 RRKVGQMEGYTS
+60 KVGQMEGYTS
-72 IVYAGTLPVQADGK
+72 IVYAGTLPVQADAK
-86 TLDSQNGSDAQLE
+86 TLDSQNSPDAQLE
-99 DGVGSADAAE
+99 EGTGSADTAG
-109 KADEGISGLELARFS
+109 KADEGASGSGSTS
-124 ASPDTPASP
+124 ASPT
-133 ASSDAAT
+133 SSDAAA
-140 SASSSGGSAASSSA
+140 SASSSGGNVASSSA
-154 EENASVNGASS
+154 DENASVSGGSS
-165 STRLQQRL
+165 STGSSN
-173 EYIKPSKGALGQ
+173 PSSKSSSSKAASGQ
-185 TKSSDSLAGQ
+185 TRSSDSIAVQ

-216 ETGERDDGESDRTS
+216 DTSEQDDSESDRTS
-230 DNATLLKAATVRGG
+230 DNATVLKAATVRGG
-244 MDVAKCQPVSPEE
+244 MDVAKSQPVAPEQ

-274 ADPSEYSD
+274 ADPSQYSD

-296 YVDVPLSEKAAEA
+296 SVDVPLSEKAAEA

-355 SNGSFFERASPWIA
+355 SNGSFFVNAPHVDSVG
-369 SRAILV
+369 AILV
-375 SPSNVVSAKGYRKP
+375 SPSNVVSAK
-389 VTGRLP
+389 VIESL
-395 VTALSF
+395 
-401 R
+401 

>member
-1 MPAAYGRFA
+1 MSN
-10 GIHYTDGTYVQ
+10 GT
-21 RNREK
+21 REK
-26 QALGVFFLL
+26 QALGVFLIL
-35 IVLSTPGPLQAR
+35 IVLSTFGIAWYMV
-47 LAGGIMERAILHR
+47 AGHSWNVAASSIDE
-60 RRKVGQMEGYTS
+60 KVGQMEGYTS
-72 IVYAGTLPVQADGK
+72 IVYAGTLPVQADAK

-99 DGVGSADAAE
+99 EGAGSADTAG
-109 KADEGISGLELARFS
+109 KADEGVSGSGS
-124 ASPDTPASP
+124 ASASST
-133 ASSDAAT
+133 SSDAAA
-140 SASSSGGSAASSSA
+140 SASSSGG
-154 EENASVNGASS
+154 NGASS
-165 STRLQQRL
+165 SADENASVSGGSSSTGSSN
-173 EYIKPSKGALGQ
+173 PSSKSSSSKAASGQ
-185 TKSSDSLAGQ
+185 TKPSDSIAVQ

-216 ETGERDDGESDRTS
+216 DTTEQDDSESDRTS
-230 DNATLLKAATVRGG
+230 DNATVLKAATVRGG
-244 MDVAKCQPVSPEE
+244 MDVAKSQPVAPEQ

-274 ADPSEYSD
+274 ADPSQYSD

-296 YVDVPLSEKAAEA
+296 SVDVPLSEKAAEA

-355 SNGSFFERASPWIA
+355 SNGSFFVNAPHVDSVG
-369 SRAILV
+369 AILV
-375 SPSNVVSAKGYRKP
+375 SPSNVVSAK
-389 VTGRLP
+389 VIESL
-395 VTALSF
+395 
-401 R
+401 

>member
-1 MPAAYGRFA
+1 MSN
-10 GIHYTDGTYVQ
+10 GT
-21 RNREK
+21 REK
-26 QALGVFFLL
+26 QALGVFLLL
-35 IVLSTPGPLQAR
+35 IVLSTFGIAWYMV
-47 LAGGIMERAILHR
+47 AGHSWNVAASSIDE
-60 RRKVGQMEGYTS
+60 KVGQMEGYTS
-72 IVYAGTLPVQADGK
+72 IVYAGTLPVQADAK

-99 DGVGSADAAE
+99 DGVGSADAAD
-109 KADEGISGLELARFS
+109 KADEGASGSGSTS
-124 ASPDTPASP
+124 ASPT
-133 ASSDAAT
+133 SSDAAA
-140 SASSSGGSAASSSA
+140 SASSSGGSVASSSA
-154 EENASVNGASS
+154 DENASVSGGSS
-165 STRLQQRL
+165 STGSSN
-173 EYIKPSKGALGQ
+173 PSSKSSSSKAASGQ
-185 TKSSDSLAGQ
+185 KKSSDSIAVQ

-216 ETGERDDGESDRTS
+216 DTSEQDDSESDRTS
-230 DNATLLKAATVRGG
+230 DNATVLKAATVRGG
-244 MDVAKCQPVSPEE
+244 MDVAKSQSVTPEQ

-274 ADPSEYSD
+274 ADPSQYSD

-296 YVDVPLSEKAAEA
+296 SVDVPLSEKAAEA

-355 SNGSFFERASPWIA
+355 SNGSFFVNAPHVDSVG
-369 SRAILV
+369 AILV
-375 SPSNVVSAKGYRKP
+375 SPSNVVSAK
-389 VTGRLP
+389 VIESL
-395 VTALSF
+395 
-401 R
+401 

>member
-1 MPAAYGRFA
+1 MSN
-10 GIHYTDGTYVQ
+10 GT
-21 RNREK
+21 REK
-26 QALGVFFLL
+26 QALGVFLLL
-35 IVLSTPGPLQAR
+35 IVLSTFGIAWYMV
-47 LAGGIMERAILHR
+47 AGHSWNVAASSIDE
-60 RRKVGQMEGYTS
+60 KVGQMEGYTS
-72 IVYAGTLPVQADGK
+72 IVYAGTLPVQADAK

-99 DGVGSADAAE
+99 EGAGSADAAE
-109 KADEGISGLELARFS
+109 KADEGVSGSGSGS
-124 ASPDTPASP
+124 ASPT
-133 ASSDAAT
+133 SSDAAA
-140 SASSSGGSAASSSA
+140 SASSSGGSVASSSA
-154 EENASVNGASS
+154 DENASVSGGSS
-165 STRLQQRL
+165 STGSSN
-173 EYIKPSKGALGQ
+173 PSSKSSSSKAASGQ
-185 TKSSDSLAGQ
+185 KKSSDSIAVQ

-216 ETGERDDGESDRTS
+216 DTSEQDDSESDRTS
-230 DNATLLKAATVRGG
+230 DNATVLKAATVRGG
-244 MDVAKCQPVSPEE
+244 MDVAKSQPVAPEQ

-274 ADPSEYSD
+274 ADPSQYSD

-296 YVDVPLSEKAAEA
+296 SVDVPLSEKAAEA

-355 SNGSFFERASPWIA
+355 SNGSFFVNAPHVDSVG
-369 SRAILV
+369 AILV
-375 SPSNVVSAKGYRKP
+375 SPSNVVSAK
-389 VTGRLP
+389 VIESL
-395 VTALSF
+395 
-401 R
+401 